1 MTFSSFETSYS
12 CLLMDGPYSII
23 IGKGV
28 GAPLAFKSIKGN
40 GGPVPRTLVGITRIY
55 PVLYKER

>member
-1 MTFSSFETSYS
+1 
-12 CLLMDGPYSII
+12 MDGSHSIV

-28 GAPLAFKSIKGN
+28 GAPLAFKSIKGS
-40 GGPVPRTLVGITRIY
+40 GGSVPRTLVGITRIY